1 MSKRYN
7 INGKMRKELQQNYK
21 FIDSALTND
30 DTFWDYLHRFERIAL
45 SMFEWVNLPESMN
58 ERWLERTLYFHGQAG
73 VLKTKDYGIINTGV
87 ASGSQLNIYGIPVAV
102 DCFSHLFYEKRLVFS
117 GLNPEIEDEA
127 DKEAVLVYNDEMKL
141 PTCGTMTLYAKR
153 LAEIQRTM
161 DVNLVGQKF
170 PVAIVGSK
178 EQQLSLENLYN
189 QYNGNQPFIFGDKK
203 FLDPENSLKV
213 INTNSPYVIDKLTD
227 YKKEIMN
234 EALTYLGI
242 NNISIEKKER
252 LVTDEANSNNEVI
265 NMNLQSRLAPR
276 LRACKEMNDLF
287 GLTGT
292 DKEISVRVRSDLYNT
307 IKKEMSITSDFK
319 PVENY
324 ETLETGDEANE

>member
-1 MSKRYN
+1 MSKQYKPNKR
-7 INGKMRKELQQNYK
+7 MLKELQQNYK
-21 FIDSALTND
+21 FMDSDLLNNF
-30 DTFWDYLHRFERIAL
+30 TFQDFLHRFERIAL
-45 SMFEWVNLPESMN
+45 SMFEWVNLPESMS
-58 ERWLERTLYFHGQAG
+58 ERWLERTLYFHGKAS
-73 VLKTKDYGIINTGV
+73 VLDTEKYGIINASV
-87 ASGSQLNIYGIPVAV
+87 ASGSELNIYGLPTKLQ
-102 DCFSHLFYEKRLVFS
+102 CFSHLFYENRLLYS
-117 GLNPEIEDEA
+117 GLNESIDNQRM
-127 DKEAVLVYNDEMKL
+127 KEAVLVLNDEMSL
-141 PTCGTMTLYAKR
+141 PTCGTMEMYAQR

-161 DVNLVGQKF
+161 DVNLAGQKF

-213 INTNSPYVIDKLTD
+213 INTQSPYVIDKLTD
-227 YKKEIMN
+227 YKKEIIN
-234 EALTYLGI
+234 EALTFLGV
-242 NNISIEKKER
+242 NNVSIEKKER

-265 NMNLQSRLAPR
+265 NLNLQSRLAPR

-292 DKEISVRVRSDLYNT
+292 DKEISVRVRSDLYNI
-307 IKKEMSITSDFK
+307 IKKEMSVVSDYK

-324 ETLETGDEANE
+324 ETLESGEEDE